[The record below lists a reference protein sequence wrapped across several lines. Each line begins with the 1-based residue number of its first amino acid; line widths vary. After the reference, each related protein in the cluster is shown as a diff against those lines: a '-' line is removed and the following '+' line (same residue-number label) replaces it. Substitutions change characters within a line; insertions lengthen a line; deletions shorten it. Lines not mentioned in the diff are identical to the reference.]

1 MKIGLVGDRNYTN
14 RRKIKDFIFLLKK
27 KGGIEIVGCGGEWKS
42 TTIELHSHPNNFV
55 GDCVKNYTLEF
66 DMSYSEFPPSHL
78 PYNMYC
84 ALKPYHYGKPFQAWN
99 YKIRDKQ
106 IVKYC
111 DKMVIFKSTKSGNDL
126 LYYIKESE
134 KLNKPYILVE
144 K

>member
-84 ALKPYHYGKPFQAWN
+84 VLKPYHYGKPFQAWN

-106 IVKYC
+106 IVKSC
-111 DKMVIFKSTKSGNDL
+111 DKIVMFKSIKSGNDL